1 MEKRRSCL
9 VVWHKIRLDEPMA
22 ENEPSL
28 FDKIGGE
35 EGVERLV
42 GEFYQRVVSDP
53 ELGPFFQRAPIDHL
67 KKMQKEFFS
76 EALGGPLFYT
86 GRSLR
91 QVHAGKGIQREHL
104 LCFIKHLLDTLKA
117 ECAELKITD
126 QDVCAID
133 SRIAIEADRITDDVA
148 ESG

>member
-1 MEKRRSCL
+1 
-9 VVWHKIRLDEPMA
+9 MA
-22 ENEPSL
+22 ENKPSV
-28 FDKIGGE
+28 FERIGGE

-42 GEFYQRVVSDP
+42 GKFYDRVIADP
-53 ELGPFFQRAPIDHL
+53 KLGRFFQHVPMEHL
-67 KKMQKEFFS
+67 KTMQKEFFS

-91 QVHAGKGIQREHL
+91 QVHAGRGIHKEHIQCFIEHL
-104 LCFIKHLLDTLKA
+104 LATLEAERADLDLD
-117 ECAELKITD
+117 D
-126 QDVCAID
+126 QEVNRIY